1 MVTDCQVIGEDGRT
15 ELIGDQEERDFHLL
29 DEKGR
34 KKWEKGEEGP
44 KYLDPNKYQVIFC
57 FGVKFRAY
65 LAIPPFRS
73 AQA

>member
-34 KKWEKGEEGP
+34 KK
-44 KYLDPNKYQVIFC
+44 
-57 FGVKFRAY
+57 
-65 LAIPPFRS
+65 
-73 AQA
+73 